1 MRRIGI
7 LIILVTVLSSCKSEH
22 PKDYLTFSGTIEN
35 SKDSVMTILGEG
47 FKKSIKI
54 AKDGSFNDTLH
65 VPEAKLHNIFSPNN
79 GKGIVFL
86 KNGFHLKLTSKASS
100 FFKRDRK
107 SVV

>member
-47 FKKSIKI
+47 FKNLSKLQKMVVLMTPYMYQRPSFTTYFLQIM
-54 AKDGSFNDTLH
+54 AKELFFK
-65 VPEAKLHNIFSPNN
+65 EWFSPKVNQ
-79 GKGIVFL
+79 
-86 KNGFHLKLTSKASS
+86 
-100 FFKRDRK
+100 
-107 SVV
+107 